1 MITIPFFLF
10 LAVTAVL
17 YWIARTPLLR
27 NGILSLSSLT
37 FITLQDY
44 RAMLVV
50 LGLTLPVWLAG
61 KLIYQGRRPELV
73 HSLAVTGVVLLLVL
87 FKYLGLL
94 AETINSAAS
103 FFSSLPLVRFE
114 QILLPL
120 GISYITFKYIS
131 YLTDIRWKITP
142 PGSFLELLTYGSLFT
157 IFVAGPIERFERLRP
172 QLTTLTGFSFTFLE
186 EGFERIVFGLFK
198 KLVLADWIGY
208 FIMPVWESPDSY
220 SLAIRALALA
230 GFSLQI
236 YFDFS
241 GYSDLA
247 IGSSRLFGLKI
258 MENFNWPYLQPNISQ
273 FWRSWHISLSD
284 WIRDYLFFPLSNLS
298 RNKFWL
304 TFAVPV
310 IAMGICGLW
319 HGGAW
324 HFLLWGVWH
333 GAGLALFQVWQNHK
347 RKHPGLAKLAGQPW
361 FNLVSVLITF
371 LFVTT
376 GWLLFI

>member
-10 LAVTAVL
+10 LAVTALL
-17 YWIARTPLLR
+17 YWIVRIPLLR
-27 NGILSLSSLT
+27 NGILSLASLA

-50 LGLTLPVWLAG
+50 LGLTLPVWMAG

-73 HSLAVTGVVLLLVL
+73 HPLAVTGVVLMLVL

-172 QLTTLTGFSFTFLE
+172 QLTTPTAFSFTFLE
-186 EGFERIVFGLFK
+186 EGFERIVSGLFK

-220 SLAIRALALA
+220 SLAIRALALV

-247 IGSSRLFGLKI
+247 IGSSRIFGLKI

-324 HFLLWGVWH
+324 HFLFWGVWH
-333 GAGLALFQVWQNHK
+333 GAGLAIFQVWQNHK